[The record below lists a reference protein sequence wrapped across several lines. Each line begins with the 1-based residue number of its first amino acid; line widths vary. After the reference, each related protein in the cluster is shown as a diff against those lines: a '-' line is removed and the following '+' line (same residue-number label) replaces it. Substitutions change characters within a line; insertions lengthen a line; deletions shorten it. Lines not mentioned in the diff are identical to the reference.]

1 MLLTWPTG
9 NIDERIVFPSKYH
22 SQRLP
27 RLKAAQRET
36 KIDGIP
42 SLQAGDF
49 GEKHLC
55 SKGGEAK
62 IFADER
68 CTIADDAIVR
78 YMRQL
83 ECLRVSSQIT
93 KFKAKLPYSILDKII
108 QGRSNLSVVR
118 SFTSLYVAGL
128 PHSTPQMQ
136 TVTVLK

>member
-1 MLLTWPTG
+1 M
-9 NIDERIVFPSKYH
+9 IPSKYR

-36 KIDGIP
+36 KINGIP

-49 GEKHLC
+49 GEEHLC

-62 IFADER
+62 IFVDER

-78 YMRQL
+78 DMQQL
-83 ECLRVSSQIT
+83 EGFHVSSQIT

-128 PHSTPQMQ
+128 QHSTPQVQ
-136 TVTVLK
+136 TVTALKSIDLLYNCRVSFVF